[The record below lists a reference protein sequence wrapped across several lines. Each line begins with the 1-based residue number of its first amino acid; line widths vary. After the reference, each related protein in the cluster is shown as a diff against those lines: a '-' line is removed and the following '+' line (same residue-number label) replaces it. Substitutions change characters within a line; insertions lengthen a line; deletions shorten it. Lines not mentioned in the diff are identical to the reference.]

1 MKKAIRMIKSEDNQ
15 MKTIKISEKIEEMHR
30 IKKMYFCNLHKMFD
44 ISVETFAKNYVYTI
58 KVNEKDNK
66 SVLWI
71 RMIDIQKKLRCLKH
85 L

>member
-1 MKKAIRMIKSEDNQ
+1 MKKGIRMIKSGDNQ
-15 MKTIKISEKIEEMHR
+15 MKTIKVSEKIEEMHR

-44 ISVETFAKNYVYTI
+44 ISVETFPKNYVYTI
-58 KVNEKDNK
+58 KVNEKDNE

-71 RMIDIQKKLRCLKH
+71 RMINIQKNLRYLKH

>member
-1 MKKAIRMIKSEDNQ
+1 MKKGIRMIKSGDNQ
-15 MKTIKISEKIEEMHR
+15 MKTIKVSEKIEEMHR